1 MKKNMIKKICI
12 ISITFLLIGL
22 IFKPTAGSKEINE
35 EKSEKIILNLLSPD
49 SNENKILSLNKEDF
63 NLLKS
68 LISDIIQNTSSGK
81 KMTENWID
89 SIIQLDTSNNNI
101 LIGILN
107 FIKNLF
113 QNFNGQNQLSKK
125 TLIISQGWS
134 YNFNLNKNS
143 EFKIKRSILSIW
155 HYIYGSTKGGK
166 STTLVI
172 RPDTTLFSSKGAE
185 LYKEKQ
191 IGFMYK
197 PTGIYI
203 YQKNM
208 FPKKS
213 YTLFIGFANN
223 VFINAA
229 VEADLNLPLM

>member
-1 MKKNMIKKICI
+1 MKKSLLKKISI
-12 ISITFLLIGL
+12 ISITFLLIGV
-22 IFKPTAGSKEINE
+22 IFNPIIGSKEINE
-35 EKSEKIILNLLSPD
+35 EKNEKIILNLLLPG
-49 SNENKILSLNKEDF
+49 SNENKIFSLNKEDF

-68 LISDIIQNTSSGK
+68 LISDIIQNIASGK
-81 KMTENWID
+81 KMNENWID
-89 SIIQLDTSNNNI
+89 PIIQLNAPDNNI
-101 LIGILN
+101 LIGLI
-107 FIKNLF
+107 NLLKDLF
-113 QNFNGQNQLSKK
+113 EKLNGQYQISKK

-143 EFKIKRSILSIW
+143 EFKIKRSILSFW
-155 HYIYGSTKGGK
+155 HYTYGSVKGGK

-172 RPDTTLFSSKGAE
+172 RPNTIFSSKGAE

-203 YQKNM
+203 YQKDM

-213 YTLFIGFANN
+213 YTLFIGFADN
-223 VFINAA
+223 VFASAA